1 MYTATL
7 QQIADQFHLVNLTE
21 GIDLTKRKITT
32 AEINR
37 PALQLTGFYDYF
49 DHERVQLIGMVES
62 AYLNSVSKDMRCRI
76 YERLFATKIPCLIF
90 CRGLTS
96 CKEDNIPQMAEKY
109 GIPLLVTNDPTTTFT
124 SRLIRYLSYELAPRM
139 SLHGVMVDVFGE
151 GVLILGESGLGKSE
165 TALELVQRGHRLV
178 ADDIVEIRRIS
189 DNELMAQGAEMI
201 QNLVELRGIGVIN
214 IKEMYGVQAVRMNKS
229 IDMVIK
235 LEPWKPDVVYD
246 RIGLEQETTDILGNA
261 VACYTIPIMVGR
273 NLAMVIE
280 AAALNHRVKKMGYN
294 AAEELKRRVNENV
307 EKRLKERAEN
317 EEKEQE

>member
-1 MYTATL
+1 MYTVTL
-7 QQIADQFHLVNLTE
+7 QQIADRFHLVNLTC
-21 GIDLTKRKITT
+21 GIDLEKCKITT

-62 AYLNSVSKDMRCRI
+62 AYLNSVSKDMRYRI
-76 YERLFATKIPCLIF
+76 FERLFATGIPCLVF
-90 CRGLTS
+90 CRGLAS
-96 CKEDNIPQMAEKY
+96 YQQEGIPQLAEKY
-109 GIPLLVTNDPTTTFT
+109 GIPLLVTQDATTTFT
-124 SRLIRYLSYELAPRM
+124 ARLIRYLSYELAPRM

-178 ADDIVEIRRIS
+178 ADDIVEIRRVS
-189 DNELMAQGAEMI
+189 DQELMAQGGELI
-201 QNLVELRGIGVIN
+201 RNLVELRGIGVVN
-214 IKEMYGVQAVRMNKS
+214 IKEMYGVQAVRLNKS

-246 RIGLEQETTDILGNA
+246 RIGLDQETTEILGNT

-307 EKRLKERAEN
+307 EKRLKEKAQN
-317 EEKEQE
+317 EEKKQE